1 MQIRLFVSFNVRPE
15 NIDLFIGVMQQGKA
29 ELLKV
34 AGCRDVEIIQ
44 STGDAT
50 KIILSEVW
58 ESKEIHD
65 KYAAKMAESGA
76 MDGLANLLQGAP
88 EVSEFYFR

>member
-1 MQIRLFVSFNVRPE
+1 MQIRLFVSFHVNPE
-15 NIDLFIGVMQQGKA
+15 SVDVFIGAMQQGKT

-34 AGCRDVEIIQ
+34 PGCKDVEIIQ
-44 STGDAT
+44 STADVT
-50 KIILSEVW
+50 RITLSEVW

-76 MDGLANLLQGAP
+76 MDSLGPLLQGAP
-88 EVSEFYFR
+88 EVSEYYLR

>member
-1 MQIRLFVSFNVRPE
+1 MQIRLFVSFSVKPE
-15 NIDLFIGVMQQGKA
+15 NIDVFMGAMQQGKS

-34 AGCRDVEIIQ
+34 AGCKDVEILQ

-50 KIILSEVW
+50 KIILAEVW

-65 KYAAKMAESGA
+65 KYAAKMAESGG
-76 MDGLANLLQGAP
+76 MDGLTGLLQGAP